1 MAEVTVYEKRTCTAC
16 RRLAELLDARGVEF
30 ERVDFQVE
38 PLTQDALRELVRKT
52 GEPARNLF
60 RTREAVHAEL
70 RLAERDV
77 ADEEAIAL
85 MAEHPEL
92 LQRPVVVRGER
103 AVLARP
109 VERVDELFG

>member
-1 MAEVTVYEKRTCTAC
+1 MAELTVYEKRTCTTC
-16 RRLAELLDARGVEF
+16 RRLAELLEARGVEF
-30 ERVDFQVE
+30 ERVDFHVE
-38 PLTQDALRELVRKT
+38 PLTLHELRELVRKT

-60 RTREAVHAEL
+60 RTREAVHRAL
-70 RLAERDV
+70 GLGERAV